1 MKMLRKSLKKKKWAM
16 ENKAIGLDCRETIET
31 VCPATARRPVS

>member
-1 MKMLRKSLKKKKWAM
+1 MWESRLKKKWMM
-16 ENKAIGLDCRETIET
+16 ENKVIGLDCRETIET